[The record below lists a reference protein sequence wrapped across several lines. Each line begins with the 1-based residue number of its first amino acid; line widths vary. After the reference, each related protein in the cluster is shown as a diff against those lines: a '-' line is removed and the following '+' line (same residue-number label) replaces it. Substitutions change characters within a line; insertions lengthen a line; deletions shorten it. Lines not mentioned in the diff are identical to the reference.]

1 VTVRKKQELLSE
13 MSKDQESNPLSRNR
27 DNDDGNI
34 EGNEVKTQEA
44 ISSLRTLIAGK
55 SDVILFVK
63 CLEVLALYVGLI
75 FILSEI
81 SIWLP

>member
-1 VTVRKKQELLSE
+1 

>member
-1 VTVRKKQELLSE
+1 MTVRKKQELLSE